1 MALYSN
7 ILETI
12 GKTPLVRLEKI
23 EQLYQV
29 KNNLYAKLES
39 FNPSNNV
46 KVRPAYYMIKK
57 LYELNLMD
65 KETKIIEATSGNT
78 GIGLAMVGAYYGN
91 HVIIVMPEVVSKER
105 IDILKHYGAEVVL
118 TPGEKGIVGAQEKAK
133 NLLENEDKAIIPS
146 QFTNEFNPLSHY
158 ETTVREIINDL
169 DGLIDYIF
177 VTVGTGGTITGIGR
191 YLKENNYKTKVIAI
205 EPKKSPVLSG
215 GEPNK
220 HKIQGIGPSFVP
232 AIFKYDY
239 VDEIILADDDEA
251 WNMTKQIPRIEG
263 ISCGIS
269 SGAALASTINYL
281 KHNKLNNKRVVI
293 IFPDSGEKYFSTGVF
308 E

>member
-1 MALYSN
+1 MALYNN

-12 GKTPLVRLEKI
+12 GKTPLVRLGKI
-23 EQLYQV
+23 EQLYQT
-29 KNNLYAKLES
+29 NNELYAKLES

-57 LYELNLMD
+57 LYEQNLID
-65 KETKIIEATSGNT
+65 KETTIIEATSGNT

-91 HVIIVMPEVVSKER
+91 KTIIVMPEVVSKER
-105 IDILKHYGAEVVL
+105 IDVLKHYGAEVVL
-118 TPGEKGIVGAQEKAK
+118 TPGEKGIIGSQEKAEA
-133 NLLENEDKAIIPS
+133 LLKAEEKAIIPS
-146 QFTNEFNPLSHY
+146 QFTNKFNPLSHY
-158 ETTVREIINDL
+158 ETTSREIIEDL
-169 DGLIDYIF
+169 DGCIDYIF
-177 VTVGTGGTITGIGR
+177 ITVGTGGTITGIGR
-191 YLKENNYKTKVIAI
+191 YLKENNYNTKVIAI
-205 EPKKSPVLSG
+205 EPKNSPVLSG

-232 AIFKYDY
+232 EIFNYDY
-239 VDEIILADDDEA
+239 VDEIIFADDTEA
-251 WNMTKQIPRIEG
+251 WNMTKRIPRIEG

-269 SGAALASTINYL
+269 SGAALASALNYL
-281 KHNKLNNKRVVI
+281 KQNNIYKKRVVI